1 MMRRAMMLSDEDKN
15 EASFTEEK
23 LYSGSLSGRRDD
35 KNRDFSA
42 GPENVCR
49 DYSGLHGNPPVYDE
63 TDFERRSRVPRVV
76 LDRIYKY
83 IEYESGW
90 RQTINATGRQQS
102 HPRQKLVA
110 AFRVLAYGQA

>member
-15 EASFTEEK
+15 KASSTKEK
-23 LYSGSLSGRRDD
+23 RYSGALPGRRDD
-35 KNRDFSA
+35 KNRDFFA
-42 GPENVCR
+42 GLENVCR
-49 DYSGLHGNPPVYDE
+49 DYSGLNGNPPVYDE
-63 TDFERRSRVPRVV
+63 TDFERRFRVPRVV

-102 HPRQKLVA
+102 HPLQKLVA
-110 AFRVLAYGQA
+110 AFQVLAYGEA